1 MPQELALFERF
12 FVRAGR
18 IVTKPWI
25 GRLVSSALIAYAHA
39 MLVKIA
45 LVVVVNRLLEQLLAL
60 WAVWAQAS
68 SGVDRF
74 SFFALDDEGLLRT
87 VLQIQLLFETD
98 AVLFEGLA
106 MILSHVLRQGQA

>member
-1 MPQELALFERF
+1 
-12 FVRAGR
+12 
-18 IVTKPWI
+18 
-25 GRLVSSALIAYAHA
+25 

-60 WAVWAQAS
+60 WAVWVQAS
-68 SGVDRF
+68 SGVDQF

-87 VLQIQLLFETD
+87 VLQIQLLLETD
-98 AVLFEGLA
+98 AVIFECLA